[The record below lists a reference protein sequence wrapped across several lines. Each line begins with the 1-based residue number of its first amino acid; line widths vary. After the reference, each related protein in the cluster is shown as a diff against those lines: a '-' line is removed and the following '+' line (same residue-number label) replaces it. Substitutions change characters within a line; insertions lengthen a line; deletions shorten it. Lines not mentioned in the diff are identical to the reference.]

1 MSVAL
6 SLPGSADAPV
16 PERLAAR
23 GTAERT
29 AVVTAAVSVALQPL
43 LRPSGPLNS
52 SPVDVALLMTVL
64 ATAVWVGAGS
74 VRLRGPYAVA
84 VGLMVLGGAIAGLT
98 GPLPGTSLIA
108 LLQDLLLFGWA
119 TAIANLARR
128 PGVLRV
134 LSTTWALT
142 SIACAAALVIGAL
155 VGWTAVEGFI
165 AKDGNRASFTFGDPD
180 YAATY
185 WVFSVFIVYATQRP
199 RRPWLR
205 RLGYVLLI
213 WSLVLTQSNG
223 GLVALPVGVGLVLL
237 VAAHRRFG
245 TMAALLA
252 LLVTVAS
259 VGALLTAVPFSS
271 IQEWAR
277 YSGQPLLQ
285 DTVGRSGAS
294 SAQRSILAG
303 EAMQLYDTHG
313 PLGSGPG
320 TTKELLRDHH
330 YAYAKEAHD
339 DFLAALVER
348 GLIGVVGILVL
359 LVAAV
364 SKGVRV
370 LRGPPRGWP
379 ELPRPVGLVAG
390 LAAALFAGTFYEVLH
405 FRYVWLLLA
414 FTAAVAS
421 LWPARRAIGR
431 VDAGGSVR

>member
-1 MSVAL
+1 MSVTV
-6 SLPGSADAPV
+6 SLPRFADASV
-16 PERLAAR
+16 RERLAAR

-52 SPVDVALLMTVL
+52 SPVDVALLLAVL
-64 ATAVWVGAGS
+64 TTAVWAGTCS
-74 VRLRGPYAVA
+74 VRLRAPYAVA
-84 VGLMVLGGAIAGLT
+84 MGLMVLGGAIAGLA
-98 GPLPGTSLIA
+98 GPLPGTSLIT
-108 LLQDLLLFGWA
+108 LMQDLVLFSWA
-119 TAIANLARR
+119 TAIVNLARR
-128 PGVLRV
+128 PGVLRL

-142 SIACAAALVIGAL
+142 SVLCAAVLVFAALFGL
-155 VGWTAVEGFI
+155 TAVEGFI
-165 AKDGNRASFTFGDPD
+165 AKNGDRASFTFGDPD

-185 WVFSVFIVYATQRP
+185 WAFSVFIVYATQRP

-245 TMAALLA
+245 TMAALSA
-252 LLVTVAS
+252 LLATVAS
-259 VGALLTAVPFSS
+259 VGLLLTAVPLTV

-285 DTVGRSGAS
+285 ETIGRSDAS
-294 SAQRSILAG
+294 SSQRSILTS
-303 EAMQLYDTHG
+303 EAMQLYATDG

-320 TTKELLRDHH
+320 TTKELLEDHH

-339 DFLAALVER
+339 DFLASLVER

-359 LVAAV
+359 LVGALSRGA
-364 SKGVRV
+364 RV

-390 LAAALFAGTFYEVLH
+390 LAAALLAGTFYEVLH

-421 LWPARRAIGR
+421 AWPARRAMGR
-431 VDAGGSVR
+431 TATVGSAS

>member
-1 MSVAL
+1 MNRTV
-6 SLPGSADAPV
+6 SLPRLAGASV

-23 GTAERT
+23 GTAERA

-52 SPVDVALLMTVL
+52 SPVDLALLLTVL
-64 ATAVWVGAGS
+64 VTAVWAGTSS
-74 VRLRGPYAVA
+74 VRLRAPFAAA
-84 VGLMVLGGAIAGLT
+84 VGLMVLGGAIAGLN
-98 GPLPGTSLIA
+98 GPLPGTSLIT
-108 LLQDLLLFGWA
+108 LTQDLVLFAWA
-119 TAIANLARR
+119 TAITNLARR

-134 LSTTWALT
+134 LSTTWSLT
-142 SIACAAALVIGAL
+142 SVVCAAVLVFAALF
-155 VGWTAVEGFI
+155 GWTAVEGFI

-180 YAATY
+180 YASMY

-199 RRPWLR
+199 RRAWLR

-223 GLVALPVGVGLVLL
+223 GLVALPVGAGLVLL

-245 TMAALLA
+245 TMAALFA

-259 VGALLTAVPFSS
+259 VGALLTSVPLSA
-271 IQEWAR
+271 IQESAR

-285 DTVGRSGAS
+285 ETVGRSDAS
-294 SAQRSILAG
+294 SSQRSTLTH
-303 EAMQLYDTHG
+303 EAMQLYDTDG

-320 TTKELLRDHH
+320 TTKELLTARH

-348 GLIGVVGILVL
+348 GLIGLVGILVL
-359 LVAAV
+359 LVEAV
-364 SKGVRV
+364 SKSARV
-370 LRGPPRGWP
+370 LRGPPHGWP

-390 LAAALFAGTFYEVLH
+390 LLAALLAGTYYEVLH
-405 FRYVWLLLA
+405 IRYVWLLLA
-414 FTAAVAS
+414 LTAAVAS
-421 LWPARRAIGR
+421 SWPARAAGRADG
-431 VDAGGSVR
+431 AGSAP